1 MLGAESRAL
10 KLYLIVAYVGA
21 VGERYAI
28 LDPLLA
34 KYLFGDQTF
43 GVLTLIVL
51 IGLAFD
57 LEVSCGGLINHVA
70 HFNDGAL
77 YSIRGAE
84 TQACIAA
91 ALARSAGNA
100 AYSDEGSNI
109 HVLHLD
115 RIEHAGPREAE
126 NIVVGKSRIVV
137 AVGQVQVN
145 GQVVHRRSLRVVLS

>member
-1 MLGAESRAL
+1 MLGH
-10 KLYLIVAYVGA
+10 
-21 VGERYAI
+21 
-28 LDPLLA
+28 
-34 KYLFGDQTF
+34 QTL
-43 GVLTLIVL
+43 GVLALIVL
-51 IGLAFD
+51 IGLALG
-57 LEVSCGGLINHVA
+57 LEVSGGGLIDDVA

-77 YSIRGAE
+77 YGVRGTE

-91 ALARSAGNA
+91 ALTRSAVNV
-100 AYSDEGSNI
+100 AYSGEGSDV